1 MSELTFELLR
11 IVIMVA
17 IAVIVRY
24 FIPWAKDQIE
34 QSEYNQIIKDIYFF
48 VRSVEQT
55 MTDPGSGAA
64 KKASVVEMITRS
76 LKNKHFL
83 KLTEQQIDEL
93 IEAAV
98 YVLKHPEAA
107 AL

>member
-1 MSELTFELLR
+1 MNELTFELLR
-11 IVIMVA
+11 IAIIVAVA
-17 IAVIVRY
+17 IVVRY
-24 FIPWAKDQIE
+24 FIPWVTDQLE

-55 MTDPGSGAA
+55 MTDPGSGSA
-64 KKASVVEMITRS
+64 KKAKVLDMIAQS
-76 LKNKHFL
+76 LKTKHFL
-83 KLTEQQIDEL
+83 KLTDAQIDEL

-107 AL
+107 AI